1 MNSSNTVYVDPAQL
15 AAKSAQKGVPALLIL
30 DRSKRPRVVRLSGH
44 MTFGREYP
52 LADTIIRVDSEI
64 VGRRHGEFIQDI
76 RDGSFYYI
84 DNNSQNGT
92 FINGQRLAT
101 NGGNSAPFR
110 LTDGD
115 IIRIDRKT
123 LNLPHPEAVLMVF
136 RTSMSLNEKWFDYTI
151 APGTASISVG
161 RDKSCQIVIDN
172 MMASRHH
179 ATIRSVGGGWY
190 ISDNR
195 STNGVSV
202 NSLEILGE
210 TRIFDHDVIRIAD
223 TTLVF
228 LGDRIVY
235 NGAPSTSTSLI
246 VDIEKKTV
254 NHGAKTLLRDI
265 RAEFDNGDFV
275 LILGG
280 SGAGKT
286 TLIRAILGE
295 SKADGKIILNGED
308 LYKNFKKIKSQIG
321 LVPQFLTLRK
331 NDTVR
336 HTLLDT
342 AGIKLGRDFTKEDR
356 IKQVEDTLA
365 LVGIK
370 EHENKLIRQLSG
382 GQQKKVSVA
391 NQLIGF
397 QKIFICDEPDSGLDG
412 ASRMQQ
418 MDILKG
424 ISAQDKIVMV
434 ISHEPDDAA
443 ETVGNTVRSLFTKV
457 LVLAR
462 SSQDGAGHL
471 AFFGSPESALK
482 YFGVQRLQ
490 DIMVEINP
498 KTEGGKGLADMYIAR
513 YSQMKGGVARV

>member
-1 MNSSNTVYVDPAQL
+1 MNSTGTFYMNSAAFAAQPEPGR
-15 AAKSAQKGVPALLIL
+15 ATLLIL
-30 DRSKRPRVVRLSGH
+30 DRTKIPRMIQLSGNQ
-44 MTFGREYP
+44 TFGREYP
-52 LADTIIRVDSEI
+52 LSTCTIRVESEI
-64 VGRRHGEFIQDI
+64 VGRDHGEFALDY
-76 RDGSFYYI
+76 RSGSYYFI
-84 DNNSQNGT
+84 DHNSQNGT
-92 FINGQRLAT
+92 FINGQRLVT
-101 NGGNSAPFR
+101 NGHNSPPFR

-123 LNLPHPEAVLMVF
+123 LNLPHPEAVLMVY
-136 RTSMSLNEKWFDYTI
+136 RTSLSVNEKWLEYRILPGVDITI
-151 APGTASISVG
+151 G
-161 RDKSCQIVIDN
+161 RDPDCSIVIDN
-172 MMASRHH
+172 MLVSRLH
-179 ATIRSVGGGWY
+179 ALIRNIGGRWV
-190 ISDNR
+190 ITDNR
-195 STNGVSV
+195 STNGVSI
-202 NSLEILGE
+202 NSFEIDHE
-210 TRIFDHDVIRIAD
+210 REIFDHDVIRIAD
-223 TTLVF
+223 TTLIF
-228 LGDRIVY
+228 LGDRIIY
-235 NGAPSTSTSLI
+235 NAASATGTSLL

-254 NHGAKTLLRDI
+254 NHGRKTLLRNI
-265 RAEFDNGDFV
+265 RAEFENGDFV

-295 SKADGKIILNGED
+295 SKADGRIILNGED

-342 AGIKLGRDFTKEDR
+342 AGIKLGSGFTRADR

-424 ISAQDKIVMV
+424 ISAKDKIVMV
-434 ISHEPDDAA
+434 ISHEPDDAV
-443 ETVGNTVRSLFTKV
+443 EVIGTTTRSLFTKV

-471 AFFGSPESALK
+471 AFFGSPDSALR

-498 KTEGGKGLADMYIAR
+498 VTEGGKGLADMYI
-513 YSQMKGGVARV
+513 SKFMQMKGGM